1 MSLTTRVGLLAGAS
15 ALTLTGVSFA
25 DNPVGGQDY
34 EARIAELEA
43 EVENLKGGDNWLTD
57 QRAEEIRGLVYDVL
71 ADADTR
77 SSLLQ
82 GGMTSG
88 YDDGFMIG
96 SPDGNFSL
104 KLNGHL
110 QVRYVVNNQD
120 DGSTL
125 MPNTDDTDRRGF
137 EVTRARLIFSG
148 NVGGPEWTYYIN
160 GGFDRDTGSFVL
172 QDATISKD
180 MGDGWSASFGQ
191 FKMPVNREWLVDSM
205 DQLAVERSV
214 TSYLFSGGRTQGAH
228 LSYTGDQWRFAFS
241 GNDGADAAFG
251 GGPSGW
257 ETYDTEYA
265 FATRAEILLSGNW
278 DQFNDLTSPQ
288 GSEQGIMIGVG
299 ALYQSAEYGTAAGP
313 ELEAFLISADVS
325 FETDGWNVFG
335 SISYLDF
342 SNTPAGFSDSSPLGV
357 VVQGGYYFTEK
368 VEGFVRYE
376 YVDLD
381 DLGVPSGSPGL
392 DDLSLV
398 TIGVNMYYN
407 PNVKATV
414 DLGYAF
420 DAVEGEV
427 SDLSAADIAYAGLRD
442 DDAGDDG
449 QWVLRGQL
457 QLTF

>member
-43 EVENLKGGDNWLTD
+43 QVENLKGGDNWLTD

-172 QDATISKD
+172 EDATISKD

-214 TSYLFSGGRTQGAH
+214 ASYLFSGGRTQGAQLRH
-228 LSYTGDQWRFAFS
+228 TGDSFRFSFS
-241 GNDGADAAFG
+241 GNDGMGAAFG
-251 GGPSGW
+251 GGPNGW
-257 ETYDTEYA
+257 NTYDTEYA
-265 FATRAEILLSGNW
+265 FAGRAEFLLSGNW

-288 GSEQGIMIGVG
+288 GS
-299 ALYQSAEYGTAAGP
+299 A
-313 ELEAFLISADVS
+313 
-325 FETDGWNVFG
+325 
-335 SISYLDF
+335 
-342 SNTPAGFSDSSPLGV
+342 
-357 VVQGGYYFTEK
+357 
-368 VEGFVRYE
+368 
-376 YVDLD
+376 
-381 DLGVPSGSPGL
+381 
-392 DDLSLV
+392 
-398 TIGVNMYYN
+398 
-407 PNVKATV
+407 
-414 DLGYAF
+414 
-420 DAVEGEV
+420 
-427 SDLSAADIAYAGLRD
+427 
-442 DDAGDDG
+442 
-449 QWVLRGQL
+449 
-457 QLTF
+457 